1 VGRINVLVVD
11 DSVVI
16 RRLVTTSLDADPDIT
31 VVGTAANGRIA
42 LSKLLQVAPDLV
54 TLDVEMPVLDGLA
67 TLRELRK
74 THPRLPVIM
83 FSTLTERGASATLE
97 ALTCGAS
104 DYVTKPANVG
114 SVPEAIAAV
123 REQLVPKIKALV
135 PLRGGPAAAP
145 LRPTARPVP
154 AGGSAG
160 RAPGTAST
168 ARVDLLAIG
177 SSTGGPDALT
187 AVLPLL
193 PRDLP
198 VPVVITQHMPPVF
211 TRLFAQRLDAKSPLA
226 VKEAEDGD
234 LVQAGRVL
242 VAPGDRHL
250 VLERRGT
257 AVVARLSDAPAEN
270 FCRPAVDVMFRSAS
284 ALYGEHVLGVVL
296 TGMGSDGAR
305 GAEVV
310 RAAGGQVV
318 VQDQATSVVWGMP
331 GAVVALGQADR
342 VVPLSQV
349 AREVL
354 QVLSRGRTG
363 AHPVARPDALT
374 GAGR

>member
-1 VGRINVLVVD
+1 MGRINVLVVD

-16 RRLVTTSLDADPDIT
+16 RRLVTTSLEADPDIS
-31 VVGTAANGRIA
+31 VVGTAANGKIA

-54 TLDVEMPVLDGLA
+54 TLDVEMPEMNGLE
-67 TLRELRK
+67 TLRALRK

-83 FSTLTERGASATLE
+83 FSTLTERGAAATLD
-97 ALTCGAS
+97 ALSAGAS
-104 DYVTKPANVG
+104 DYVCKPANVG

-135 PLRGGPAAAP
+135 PGG
-145 LRPTARPVP
+145 LRPVAPAPARPQRHVP
-154 AGGSAG
+154 VQPSSSEAPTG
-160 RAPGTAST
+160 RI
-168 ARVDLLAIG
+168 DLLAIG

-187 AVLPLL
+187 EVLPQL
-193 PRDLP
+193 PASLP

-211 TRLFAQRLDAKSPLA
+211 TRLFAQRLDAKCPLS

-234 LVQAGRVL
+234 LVAPGRVL

-270 FCRPAVDVMFRSAS
+270 FCRPAVDVMFRSA
-284 ALYGEHVLGVVL
+284 AKTHGERVLAVVL

-305 GAEVV
+305 GAEVL
-310 RAAGGQVV
+310 RAAGGEVL

-331 GAVVALGQADR
+331 GAVVAAGQAHR
-342 VVPLSQV
+342 AVPLRDI
-349 AREVL
+349 ARDVL
-354 QVLSRGRTG
+354 QVLGRGR
-363 AHPVARPDALT
+363 ALT
-374 GAGR
+374 GAAR

>member
-1 VGRINVLVVD
+1 MGRINVLVVD

-16 RRLVTTSLDADPDIT
+16 RRLVTTSLESDPDIT

-42 LSKLLQVAPDLV
+42 LTKLLQVAPDLV

-83 FSTLTERGASATLE
+83 FSTLTERGASATLD
-97 ALTCGAS
+97 ALSSGAS

-123 REQLVPKIKALV
+123 RQQLIPKIKALV
-135 PLRGGPAAAP
+135 PGGLRSAPPVARAPRPVAPLQGGAAATGSGAA
-145 LRPTARPVP
+145 PTARI
-154 AGGSAG
+154 
-160 RAPGTAST
+160 
-168 ARVDLLAIG
+168 DLLAIG

-187 AVLPLL
+187 ALLPLL

-211 TRLFAQRLDAKSPLA
+211 TRLFAQRLDAKCALS

-234 LVQAGRVL
+234 RVEAGRVL
-242 VAPGDRHL
+242 IAPGDSHL

-257 AVVARLSDAPAEN
+257 SVVARLSSAPAEN
-270 FCRPAVDVMFRSAS
+270 FCRPAVDVMFRSA
-284 ALYGEHVLGVVL
+284 AAVHGEHVLGVVL

-305 GAEVV
+305 GAEVL
-310 RAAGGQVV
+310 RAAGGEVV
-318 VQDQATSVVWGMP
+318 VQDAASSVVWGMP
-331 GAVVALGQADR
+331 GAVVSLGQAHR
-342 VVPLSQV
+342 VLPLDAI
-349 AREVL
+349 ARDVL
-354 QVLSRGRTG
+354 QVLSRGRSG
-363 AHPVARPDALT
+363 VRPALA

>member
-1 VGRINVLVVD
+1 MARINVLVVD

-16 RRLVTTSLDADPDIT
+16 RRLVTTSLESDPDIT
-31 VVGTAANGRIA
+31 VCGTAANGSIA

-54 TLDVEMPVLDGLA
+54 TLDVEMPVMDGLQ

-83 FSTLTERGASATLE
+83 FSTLTERGASATLD
-97 ALTCGAS
+97 ALTAGAS
-104 DYVTKPANVG
+104 DYVCKPANVG

-123 REQLVPKIKALV
+123 REQLIPKIKALV
-135 PLRGGPAAAP
+135 PGGRPSLPAQARPVRPAAAAARAGAP
-145 LRPTARPVP
+145 VRAGAAPTARI
-154 AGGSAG
+154 
-160 RAPGTAST
+160 
-168 ARVDLLAIG
+168 DLLAIG

-193 PRDLP
+193 PASLP

-211 TRLFAQRLDAKSPLA
+211 TRLFAQRLDAKCPLA

-234 LVQAGRVL
+234 LVVAGCVL

-250 VLERRGT
+250 VLERRGA
-257 AVVARLSDAPAEN
+257 AVVVRLSDAPAEN
-270 FCRPAVDVMFRSAS
+270 FCRPAVDVMFRSAA
-284 ALYGEHVLGVVL
+284 ALYGEHVLSVVL

-305 GAEVV
+305 GSEVV
-310 RAAGGQVV
+310 RAAGGEVV

-331 GAVVALGQADR
+331 GSVVSAGQAHR
-342 VVPLSQV
+342 VLPLRDV
-349 AREVL
+349 ARDVL
-354 QVLSRGRTG
+354 QVLGRGRSG
-363 AHPVARPDALT
+363 AETSAPLSGAAR
-374 GAGR
+374 